1 MRIMST
7 FLDWLADHKGI
18 PVLIGIGLILVNFL
32 VVILAP
38 GGWVARTNVFL
49 HTGLIIGLLGEL
61 LAEVL

>member
-49 HTGLIIGLLGEL
+49 HAGLIIGLLGGL
-61 LAEVL
+61 VADVL